1 MSIGLQLD
9 SVNTHLPLRE
19 RIRVALYG
27 QKRRQSHASALASA
41 SPEQLK
47 ELNRSLGILTH
58 LTGNRVRYA
67 EHVASLESPEPSNFT
82 SLECLGNQVTDA
94 EAAYNAAL
102 KAVYGSEP
110 DVSDLEVEGIL
121 RSYLAAKG
129 KTYEPGKAQT
139 FWEIVASKL
148 R

>member
-9 SVNTHLPLRE
+9 SLNTHLRLRE

-27 QKRRQSHASALASA
+27 QKRRQSHASALAAA

-47 ELNRSLGILTH
+47 ELNRSLGILIH
-58 LTGNRVRYA
+58 LTGNRVKYA
-67 EHVASLESPEPSNFT
+67 EHVASLEKPKPSNFA
-82 SLECLGNQVTDA
+82 SLESLGHQVADA

-102 KAVYGSEP
+102 KAVYGAEP
-110 DVSDLEVEGIL
+110 DVSDLEVEGVL

-129 KTYEPGKAQT
+129 KTYEPGK
-139 FWEIVASKL
+139 
-148 R
+148 